1 MLLPIGAMVL
11 MMPLSMVITG
21 GGDMRQ
27 GSGSTSVLWAV
38 LIGLAV
44 AWILLLAQR
53 AATINELMATALK
66 GAGDLLSIAFVL
78 LLALGLG
85 AVANKLGTGA
95 YIAQVTAGVLPPV
108 VFLPL
113 VFLVAAG
120 IAFSTGTSWGTFAI
134 MLPIAI
140 PAAATMGL
148 PLAPFLA
155 ASLSGGIFGDHAS
168 PISDTTIVS
177 SLAAGTDHID
187 HVRTQLPYALLAGG
201 VATAAFAILGATL

>member
-1 MLLPIGAMVL
+1 
-11 MMPLSMVITG
+11 
-21 GGDMRQ
+21 
-27 GSGSTSVLWAV
+27 

-44 AWILLLAQR
+44 AWVLLLAQR
-53 AATINELMATALK
+53 AATINELMTTALK

-148 PLAPFLA
+148 PIAPFLA
-155 ASLSGGIFGDHAS
+155 ASLSGGVFGDHAS
-168 PISDTTIVS
+168 PISDTTIIS

-187 HVRTQLPYALLAGG
+187 HVRTQLPYAVLAGG
-201 VATAAFAILGATL
+201 IATAAFAVLGATL